1 MPTVVGPVTVD
12 VRHLYTQRVER
23 EIERLGLV
31 PAAD

>member
-1 MPTVVGPVTVD
+1 MD